1 MLREHIDQ
9 LLPHADQILIMDA
22 GKITVSGS
30 YNEILS
36 KEPNIVSEAQKETSD
51 LPLVTIERSNSRLT
65 IVEKKVHTDIS
76 VQTVDDKKTIRV
88 KHQGNWPVYKYY
100 FRSAGYGLLV
110 SFLAFTVIEAFCTS
124 FQGLLRLIP
133 IDQKES

>member
-1 MLREHIDQ
+1 
-9 LLPHADQILIMDA
+9 MDA

-30 YNEILS
+30 YNEMLC
-36 KEPNIVSEAQKETSD
+36 KEPKIVSEAQKETSD
-51 LPLVTIERSNSRLT
+51 LPLVTVKRSNSSLN
-65 IVEKKVHTDIS
+65 IVEKKVHTGIS

-124 FQGLLRLIP
+124 FQGLLCLIP
-133 IDQKES
+133 IVQKKS